1 MERLSLLS
9 EDQVRAVQRQFGT
22 PTFVYDQEAL
32 ESQAQKALA
41 FPNAYGLTVRYAVKA
56 CPAAGVIRILNRAG
70 LHIDASSGYEA
81 LRAMR
86 AGVPADQ
93 IQITA
98 QQLPDN
104 LADLVRQGVLFNAC
118 SLYQLAA
125 YGRLFPGCEVSVR
138 INPGLGSGHSNRT
151 NTGGPS
157 SSFGIWHEHLDQ
169 VLATAAE
176 HHLQLTGL
184 HSHIG
189 SGSDPEVWQ
198 HCARLTLGVAAKLP
212 EVRRV
217 NMGGGFKI
225 GRMADEVSTD
235 LCEAG
240 QPVAD
245 EFNRFARE
253 HSRKLHLEIE
263 PGTFLVGNAGAI
275 VCSVVDVVDTG
286 RQGYSFIK
294 VDSGMTEVLRPSMY
308 GAQHPIAVVPA
319 TPEERGQGEY
329 LIAGHCCESGDIL
342 TPASRQPRRTG
353 TSRTH
358 RAAHRRCGFYRRQ
371 RGLLRWHGRQKLQF
385 LPGSMRSAARH
396 RWRLPSAA
404 PAPNPR
410 PSPSQRVPTR
420 FPQRL
425 SRAASDPAR
434 RAARRPAGCTGSRSQ
449 KWPSPARLPAT
460 KPLRCCA
467 PQPAGHPK

>member
-22 PTFVYDQEAL
+22 PTFIYDQKAL

-41 FPNAYGLTVRYAVKA
+41 FPNAHGLTVRYAVKA

-86 AGVPADQ
+86 AGVPPAQ

-118 SLYQLAA
+118 SVHQLEA
-125 YGRLFPGCEVSVR
+125 YGRLFPGREVSVR
-138 INPGLGSGHSNRT
+138 VNPGLGSGHSNRT

-157 SSFGIWHEHLDQ
+157 SSFGIWHGHLDQ
-169 VLATAAE
+169 VLATAAD
-176 HHLQLTGL
+176 HDLHITGL

-217 NMGGGFKI
+217 SMGGGFKV

-235 LCEAG
+235 LREAG

-253 HSRKLHLEIE
+253 HGRRLHMEIE

-275 VCSVVDVVDTG
+275 VCSIVDVVDTG
-286 RQGYSFIK
+286 QQGYSFIK
-294 VDSGMTEVLRPSMY
+294 VDSGMTEVLRPSLY
-308 GAQHPIAVVPA
+308 GAQHPIVVVPA

-342 TPASRQPRRTG
+342 TPASGNPEELAPRLLTEPRIGDAVFIGGSGAYCAGMAAKNYNSFPEACEVLLG
-353 TSRTH
+353 TDGELH
-358 RAAHRRCGFYRRQ
+358 LLRQ
-371 RGLLRWHGRQKLQF
+371 RQTLDQIVF
-385 LPGSMRSAARH
+385 NES
-396 RWRLPSAA
+396 
-404 PAPNPR
+404 
-410 PSPSQRVPTR
+410 
-420 FPQRL
+420 
-425 SRAASDPAR
+425 
-434 RAARRPAGCTGSRSQ
+434 
-449 KWPSPARLPAT
+449 LPAF
-460 KPLRCCA
+460 LSA
-467 PQPAGHPK
+467 